1 MDKPMSTSRA
11 DSEKALGQV
20 LVANGTV
27 SHEQLDLA
35 LMLREAQPDR
45 HLSEIL
51 FQIGIPQEKIN
62 RALYYSNRRKTIG
75 EILIDQGMI
84 TAEQLE
90 NALSK
95 QRYIKSH
102 WELTKTLG
110 ELLIEMGCINSR
122 SLLVALSKHF
132 NMPILSMKNY
142 MPNPD
147 FQKAIGKKYARK
159 HKVIVLDNG
168 PKTIKL
174 VLAEPSVHIVEELQK
189 AIPPGKAI
197 EFYLARY
204 DEIDE
209 CLGMM
214 PEAE

>member
-27 SHEQLDLA
+27 SREQLDLA
-35 LMLREAQPDR
+35 LMLRGAQPDR

-51 FQIGIPQEKIN
+51 LQIGIPQEKIN
-62 RALYYSNRRKTIG
+62 RVLYYSNRRKTIG

-84 TAEQLE
+84 SPEQLE

-95 QRYIKSH
+95 QRYIKDH

-110 ELLIEMGCINSR
+110 ELLIEMGYINSR

-132 NMPILSMKNY
+132 NMPILSIKNY
-142 MPNPD
+142 RPSPEL
-147 FQKAIGKKYARK
+147 QKVIGKKYAREQ
-159 HKVIVLDNG
+159 KVIVLENG
-168 PKTIKL
+168 QKTIKL

-197 EFYLARY
+197 EFYLACY
-204 DEIDE
+204 DEINE
-209 CLGMM
+209 CLRVVS
-214 PEAE
+214 AT